1 MMYGVVSS
9 EQTLDFIL
17 SYIERCWSNIKKA
30 VGGTRKTVYLC
41 LLGEGVAVRSRYGT
55 VKIMIE
61 DWMYFDSG
69 ACRTCWWTDCNMQE

>member
-9 EQTLDFIL
+9 EQILDFIL
-17 SYIERCWSNIKKA
+17 SYIERCWSNIKKV
-30 VGGTRKTVYLC
+30 VGGIRKIVYLC
-41 LLGEGVAVRSRYGT
+41 LLGEGVVVRLRYGI

-69 ACRTCWWTDCNMQE
+69 VCRICWWIDCNM